1 MSKIKR
7 YFIVTMVSIGIG
19 TSLSAVIYLLFGRG
33 SFNLLHPFTMPLSDP
48 IYNATL
54 GILIYCAFGIAVFSA
69 SEIFRENNIHA
80 TSKTHYVIKHFSINV
95 IIFSALAVLTSYPI
109 GVPVPQV
116 WTYYTTDIGTNGL
129 IMNFLIGPIIE
140 AFVIYLI
147 VYISLWLAYRRQVR
161 KLNKVLKNKKTVNQ

>member
-1 MSKIKR
+1 MSQIKK
-7 YFIVTMVSIGIG
+7 YFIVTMVSTGVG
-19 TSLSAVIYLLFGRG
+19 TTLSAIIYLLFGRG

-69 SEIFRENNIHA
+69 NEMFKENNIDV
-80 TSKTHYVIKHFSINV
+80 SRKTYHVIKHFSINA

-109 GVPVPQV
+109 GVSVQQV
-116 WTYYTTDIGTNGL
+116 WNYYTSDMGTNGL
-129 IMNFLIGPIIE
+129 LMNFLIGPIIE

-147 VYISLWLAYRRQVR
+147 VYAVLWLVYRRQVR
-161 KLNKVLKNKKTVNQ
+161 KLNKVLKKKNS